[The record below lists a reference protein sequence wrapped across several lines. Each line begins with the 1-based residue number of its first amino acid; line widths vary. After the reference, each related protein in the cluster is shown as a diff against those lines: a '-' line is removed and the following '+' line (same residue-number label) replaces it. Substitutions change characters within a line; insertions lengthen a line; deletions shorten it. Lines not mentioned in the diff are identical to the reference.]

1 MGEKGPPGG
10 KGPPGLPGHKGPSG
24 KQGDTVSSLKYFF
37 FENQCYWSHFFVI
50 IRDCQDRKEEEVGQ
64 DLRDLWVL

>member
-37 FENQCYWSHFFVI
+37 FLKIKVIGIIFFFC
-50 IRDCQDRKEEEVGQ
+50 DY
-64 DLRDLWVL
+64 